1 MGKLNL
7 LIADDSENFC
17 MELASELQNSYNIRY
32 CQDGKGALEYIRSMQ
47 PDILVLD
54 LMLAGLDGISL
65 LHCITELE
73 SRPMVLATT
82 RFVTDYIVQTTQE
95 LNVDYVMRKPCDA
108 IATAERVR
116 DLSKR
121 LHPKQQKKF
130 SAELFAAGQL
140 AKLSI
145 ASHLRGFLCL
155 QSAIVLKA
163 QRPDIS
169 ITKELYPTV
178 GTPYGATAIQ
188 VERTIRNAIEYG
200 WKHRDR
206 QVWQPY
212 FHAEESGD
220 ESRPTNGAFIARL
233 SDELRAEMMKQEP

>member
-17 MELASELQNSYNIRY
+17 IELASELQDSYIIHC
-32 CQDGKGALEYIRSMQ
+32 CQDGKEALEYIRSMY
-47 PDILVLD
+47 PDVLVLD
-54 LMLAGLDGISL
+54 LMLTGLDGISL

-116 DLSKR
+116 DLGKR
-121 LHPKQQKKF
+121 LHPKQQIF
-130 SAELFAAGQL
+130 NAETYAAGQI

-145 ASHLRGFLCL
+145 APHLRGFHCL
-155 QSAIVLKA
+155 KSAVIIKA
-163 QRPDIS
+163 QQPDIS
-169 ITKELYPTV
+169 ITKELYPKV
-178 GTPYGATAIQ
+178 GAAYGATGIQ
-188 VERTIRNAIEYG
+188 VERAIRNAIEYG
-200 WKHRDR
+200 WKHRDSK
-206 QVWQPY
+206 VWQSY
-212 FHAEESGD
+212 FQKAAD
-220 ESRPTNGAFIARL
+220 EASRPANGSFIARL
-233 SDELRAEMMKQEP
+233 ADELRAEMTKQEQ